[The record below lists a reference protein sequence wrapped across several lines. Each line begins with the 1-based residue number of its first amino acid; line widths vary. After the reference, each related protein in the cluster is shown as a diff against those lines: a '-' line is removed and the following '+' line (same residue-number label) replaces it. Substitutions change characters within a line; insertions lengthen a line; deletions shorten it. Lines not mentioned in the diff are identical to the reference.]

1 MRTLIFIF
9 AISLI
14 TGLAYGQTT
23 NGKNWAVVVGIDHY
37 QSLPGL
43 TGAVKGAKLVAQKL
57 VKDFG
62 FNQENIIELYNDDA
76 TRSNILNAFDK
87 LTDQQMI
94 SQGDRVFIFFAGHAV
109 TRPVGGKDVGFI
121 MPVDGVVEK
130 LFGTAVSTDQLQAI
144 EGATP
149 AKQVFFCMDAC
160 YGGTIFTRG
169 LGLVL
174 PNQGESS
181 TSRAYSAKAS
191 RTALTAGS
199 KDEEV
204 TDMADQ
210 GIDAFT
216 YYLLQGL
223 NGTADVNGDKI
234 VTASEL
240 ADYVAKSVRYRTT
253 QHPQYGKLPGDEGGE
268 FVFVQSTPPPVAVV
282 PPTSPNPT
290 QAVSNQ
296 NPPPQVPAAKPTQQQ
311 PRVVH
316 RPTVVTTATEP
327 SQFWIYAFLGGN
339 SNSYSKN
346 FSDATYK
353 TSSGPDFGLG
363 FEYKISGG
371 FSLGLNLFIIDSRS
385 GSGTYNAGQTT
396 YEYHGWNDGYYYY
409 DQEEITGGNFTENV
423 SYLSI
428 NPMIKLSLGGVFVDA
443 GPSIGIVTKSEMT
456 GTEKL
461 VYTNTSDNYGATYYL
476 NDSYSGNLKSP
487 QTRFGV
493 PIGVGYDLD
502 IGGFRLS
509 CELRY
514 DIGLNDVQS
523 GESRKI
529 SSAQLLLGAG
539 FGL

>member
-1 MRTLIFIF
+1 MRTLLFIF
-9 AISLI
+9 AISVV

-23 NGKNWAVVVGIDHY
+23 NEKNWAVIVGIDHY

-94 SQGDRVFIFFAGHAV
+94 SQKDRVFIFFAGHAV

-174 PNQGESS
+174 PNQGESG
-181 TSRAYSAKAS
+181 TARAYSAKAS

-240 ADYVAKSVRYRTT
+240 ADFVAKSVRYRTT

-282 PPTSPNPT
+282 PPPSPNPT

-296 NPPPQVPAAKPTQQQ
+296 NPPPQQKPVQNPPQQR
-311 PRVVH
+311 PKVV
-316 RPTVVTTATEP
+316 RPPTVIANAPEP

-339 SNSYSKN
+339 GNTYSETLD
-346 FSDATYK
+346 DAKYGTK
-353 TSSGPDFGLG
+353 AGANLGLG
-363 FEYKISGG
+363 VEYRFTSN
-371 FSLGLNLFIIDSRS
+371 FALGLNLFIIDNRS
-385 GSGTYNAGQTT
+385 LGGTYT
-396 YEYHGWNDGYYYY
+396 HGYLFSYDGYYNGVYY
-409 DQEEITGGNFTENV
+409 DQAEILDGTFTDDIE
-423 SYLSI
+423 YFSI
-428 NPMIKLSLGGVFVDA
+428 NPLMKLSIGGAYIDLGA
-443 GPSIGIVTKSEMT
+443 SIGMVHKSEET
-456 GTEKL
+456 GNFDL
-461 VYTNTSDNYGATYYL
+461 ALTN
-476 NDSYSGNLKSP
+476 YSGDYEQVKVSYDDKLTDVKP
-487 QTRFGV
+487 R
-493 PIGVGYDLD
+493 IGIPVGIGYDLD
-502 IGGFRLS
+502 LGGFRLS

-514 DIGLNDVQS
+514 DFELTATKLYSNLPS
-523 GESRKI
+523 GKI